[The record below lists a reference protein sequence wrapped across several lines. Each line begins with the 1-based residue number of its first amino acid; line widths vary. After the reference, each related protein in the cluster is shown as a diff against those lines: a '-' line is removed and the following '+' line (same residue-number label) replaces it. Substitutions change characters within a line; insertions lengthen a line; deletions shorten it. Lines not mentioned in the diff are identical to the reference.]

1 MTPSWRQSFAGYEI
15 IAIND
20 GSTDR
25 SADIMRNFID
35 AVPNIIY
42 INQPNQG
49 VAARLPVVAT
59 RVTGIAELI
68 EDNVNGYLV
77 EPKDEAELAAALQ
90 RMVFDPEQ
98 SKRMGELN
106 RKRIETDFALETEVK
121 KLIHEFETRV

>member
-1 MTPSWRQSFAGYEI
+1 
-15 IAIND
+15 
-20 GSTDR
+20 
-25 SADIMRNFID
+25 MRNFID

-77 EPKDEAELAAALQ
+77 EPKNETELAAALQ
-90 RMVFDPEQ
+90 KMILNPDRQ
-98 SKRMGELN
+98 KKMGEIS
-106 RKRIETDFALETEVK
+106 RKRIETDFTLEAEVK
-121 KLIHEFETRV
+121 KLILEWENGPA